1 LRQKL
6 DRQVQGIYKRDT
18 LCPLLEI
25 DRATLNVILKEM
37 VIMNFLLISTD
48 MEVWALGLRSISAV
62 LKAAGHDTRLV
73 FLPTAKRFVTETIL
87 NELVLLASDMDIIG
101 VSCLAQGSDKAKQI
115 IERLRTRKKLILW
128 GGVHAS
134 LNPVECAEWADIV
147 CRGEG
152 EEMILELAERL
163 QQGKA
168 WKDIENIAF
177 KKEGVLTLND
187 LRPPIS
193 DLDKL
198 PLPDYS
204 FENEYHLT
212 SKGLVQ
218 VYILEDVKVTGRI
231 VFNSSRGC
239 ALHCTYC
246 CNVKLK
252 GLYSGGNS
260 YVRRMSVSRLIEHTR
275 ALIRRFPQAKNFYF
289 LDEDFGARPLDELKQ
304 LAEEFPRKVGIPFE
318 CLTHPAQVSREK
330 MDLLV
335 RAGLFRVNM
344 GIESGSERTRR
355 EVYDRHVSNKVVNR
369 AAEIIS
375 EYPSVDPFY
384 LLIIGNPYEERS
396 DLYTT
401 ARFLSGLPPGF
412 NLIIYSL
419 VFFPGS
425 FLYQRA
431 VQDGIIEGTNDSG
444 YELDFFEGLDYKD
457 HPWKRK
463 NLYLNGLLYLMVGSS
478 TRHRIGILPRFLLDS
493 LLNPRLVEFAERHP
507 WGIQVI
513 LSSRIFLSKILLQG
527 AQLLTAKSRPVRA
540 GAG

>member
-1 LRQKL
+1 
-6 DRQVQGIYKRDT
+6 
-18 LCPLLEI
+18 LEI
-25 DRATLNVILKEM
+25 T
-37 VIMNFLLISTD
+37 LISTD

-62 LKAAGHDTRLV
+62 LKAAGHHTRLV
-73 FLPTAKRFVTETIL
+73 FMVTE
-87 NELVLLASDMDIIG
+87 EPLVSESALEDLVSLAESSALIG
-101 VSCLAQGSDKAKQI
+101 VSCLAQGSDKARQV
-115 IERLRTRKKLILW
+115 IERLHQQGKLIVW

-134 LNPVECAEWADIV
+134 LNPEACAHWADIV
-147 CRGEG
+147 CQGEG
-152 EEMILELAERL
+152 EGMMLDLVERL
-163 QQGKA
+163 EAGKD
-168 WKDIENIAF
+168 WRDIQNIAYQEQDIL
-177 KKEGVLTLND
+177 KMNA
-187 LRPPIS
+187 LRPPIQ
-193 DLDKL
+193 DLDQL
-198 PLPDYS
+198 PLPDYTFDS
-204 FENEYHLT
+204 EFHLNGN
-212 SKGLVQ
+212 GLVQ
-218 VYILEDVKVTGRI
+218 ISTLEDVTRTGRI
-231 VFNSSRGC
+231 IFNSSRGC
-239 ALHCTYC
+239 AFHCTYC
-246 CNVKLK
+246 CNAKLK

-260 YVRRMSVSRLIEHTR
+260 YVRRMSVSRLIEHTQ
-275 ALIRRFPQAKNFYF
+275 ALVRRFPQARNFYF
-289 LDEDFGARPLDELKQ
+289 LDEDFGARPLDELTQ

-375 EYPSVDPFY
+375 EYPAVDPFY

-396 DLYTT
+396 DLHAT
-401 ARFLSGLPPGF
+401 ARFLAGLPPGF

-444 YELDFFEGLDYKD
+444 YELDFFQGLDYKG

-478 TRHRIGILPRFLLDS
+478 TRQRIGVVPRFLIGA
-493 LLNPRLVEFAERHP
+493 LLNPRLVEFAERYP
-507 WGIQVI
+507 WGMQVI
-513 LSSRIFLSKILLQG
+513 LSSRILLSKILLQG
-527 AQLLTAKSRPVRA
+527 AQLLKGNSRSVSA